1 VLGSTVS
8 WKFYK
13 LLYSHFFGI
22 KITSFRFSEPV
33 KVEQL
38 MFRTTLANIVVTYL
52 PLIVLNLIGLAY
64 MTWGTQLYIM
74 MIENLILALIGI
86 FLGGFEHR

>member
-1 VLGSTVS
+1 
-8 WKFYK
+8 
-13 LLYSHFFGI
+13 
-22 KITSFRFSEPV
+22 
-33 KVEQL
+33 